1 MFLRTL
7 VILCIAC
14 LGAAPPALAQWA
26 IQNVDVG
33 TSSGTST
40 SIGLTSGYPVIS
52 YFAAARNLRLA
63 TLDPQTKAWKLLNVD
78 QGGEFSSLDVDAAGI
93 VHVSYIDANARQ
105 IRYYRNNQ
113 GQGSIQIIDS
123 ETGSGG
129 FSDFNSLRVDG
140 NGVPRVSYYYLR
152 SPDGSTSLDHLRYA
166 QLTGSAW
173 ARTDADPTSG
183 RGRYNSLALDIFGN
197 PQIAYYEGNAKR
209 LRIARRVAGV
219 WSSQIVD
226 STAADP
232 GRFNSIAVDLPTGFA
247 RISYVAATTQKVR
260 YAAYNGATWTIE
272 DVDGIGQVG
281 SYDAT
286 SLRLDSNGN
295 PHISYYNATAGALMY
310 ASKTGASWV
319 VDTVDTQGDVGG
331 YSSLVLDDQDRPV
344 ISYYDA
350 TNQALKIAYGPG
362 YGDGDG
368 DGVPDAFDVCPG
380 NPDCNGN
387 GIVDGLE
394 GGILQGVGGTRL
406 RDEPI
411 FGCGSIGPFT
421 GGGGGGSPPPLDLLF
436 LLGPAAYLWHRR
448 FRIVKAR
455 HT

>member
-1 MFLRTL
+1 MQAGT
-7 VILCIAC
+7 
-14 LGAAPPALAQWA
+14 AP
-26 IQNVDVG
+26 
-33 TSSGTST
+33 
-40 SIGLTSGYPVIS
+40 
-52 YFAAARNLRLA
+52 RL
-63 TLDPQTKAWKLLNVD
+63 
-78 QGGEFSSLDVDAAGI
+78 
-93 VHVSYIDANARQ
+93 
-105 IRYYRNNQ
+105 
-113 GQGSIQIIDS
+113 
-123 ETGSGG
+123 
-129 FSDFNSLRVDG
+129 
-140 NGVPRVSYYYLR
+140 
-152 SPDGSTSLDHLRYA
+152 
-166 QLTGSAW
+166 
-173 ARTDADPTSG
+173 
-183 RGRYNSLALDIFGN
+183 
-197 PQIAYYEGNAKR
+197 
-209 LRIARRVAGV
+209 
-219 WSSQIVD
+219 
-226 STAADP
+226 
-232 GRFNSIAVDLPTGFA
+232 AVDLPTGFA

-406 RDEPI
+406 RDERIDRSVHGRRRRGITAPA
-411 FGCGSIGPFT
+411 
-421 GGGGGGSPPPLDLLF
+421 GSPLPARPGRISVAPSIPNREGATHVTRQKSCRNTHVLDRCRTR
-436 LLGPAAYLWHRR
+436 AHRPVR
-448 FRIVKAR
+448 LRIGHGSK
-455 HT
+455 